1 MQPDTSPAT
10 LDTVATPRS
19 ELDPE
24 RRHRRLRLAALLL
37 LLASVLGVSAVFRI
51 DDERRSALPP
61 TDDPLRVEVP
71 SNRIPERLIARVE
84 PPQETQAETSAA
96 VTPDSI
102 SSPPPPVESGPVS
115 LPKPPVA
122 ESRSE
127 VRAETAIEPVEP
139 QPAQPVVLTPVT
151 ILYKHRG
158 GPAFLSIYLDGNRLW
173 NQELKPAEGRI
184 QKLTGYGTRA
194 VIAVPPGTHTLEVN
208 LRDPERGVDAIQ
220 AIRSRYTNGKRR
232 TLRVSVDPK
241 DNLLQLRWKE

>member
-1 MQPDTSPAT
+1 
-10 LDTVATPRS
+10 
-19 ELDPE
+19 
-24 RRHRRLRLAALLL
+24 L

-51 DDERRSALPP
+51 DDRRSAPPP
-61 TDDPLRVEVP
+61 TDEPIRVEVA
-71 SNRIPERLIARVE
+71 SNRIPERLIAGIEPPQDTRVE
-84 PPQETQAETSAA
+84 PPATAPLDSRSSSAPSIDSDPVDLVPPPAVESHAEVRSEAA
-96 VTPDSI
+96 VFE
-102 SSPPPPVESGPVS
+102 PPEP
-115 LPKPPVA
+115 
-122 ESRSE
+122 
-127 VRAETAIEPVEP
+127 EPV
-139 QPAQPVVLTPVT
+139 QPVVLTPVT

-158 GPAFLSIYLDGNRLW
+158 GPAFLSIYLDGDRLW